1 MYHFKSS
8 TSGPLRSRVNE
19 KGEKEEKSPRLLGA
33 GKGIWIH
40 AKAGNPARR
49 RDGKRRKSQ
58 FFKNSVIEVRLNKT
72 KISPKS
78 HIDRE

>member
-1 MYHFKSS
+1 M
-8 TSGPLRSRVNE
+8 NE
-19 KGEKEEKSPRLLGA
+19 KGEKEEKSPRLFCA

-40 AKAGNPARR
+40 AKAGYPARR

-58 FFKNSVIEVRLNKT
+58 FLNSVVEVMLNKT

-78 HIDRE
+78 LIER

>member
-8 TSGPLRSRVNE
+8 TIEPLRTRVNE

-40 AKAGNPARR
+40 AKAGYPARR
-49 RDGKRRKSQ
+49 CYGKRRKSQ
-58 FFKNSVIEVRLNKT
+58 FLKT
-72 KISPKS
+72 V
-78 HIDRE
+78 

>member
-1 MYHFKSS
+1 
-8 TSGPLRSRVNE
+8 VNE
-19 KGEKEEKSPRLLGA
+19 KGEKEEKFSRLLLGA

-40 AKAGNPARR
+40 AKAGYPARR

-58 FFKNSVIEVRLNKT
+58 FLNSVVEVMLNKT

-78 HIDRE
+78 LIER